1 VMQIDTMISPE
12 GISPEGMSPEG
23 MSPEGMSPEGVSP
36 EGVSPERD
44 NDDDQRAASAAPLL
58 FFHIGKTG
66 GTSLTSYFRS
76 LARDFHV
83 QSVPDDYSGLE
94 LAEHTRFPDFISG
107 HYKVATWLHR
117 LPPSWRTMVVIRD
130 PIQHLLS
137 SYWHIRTHPEVSDNP
152 GLRDLIRDARQVDF
166 STLLRE
172 RAGECFEEHFDNPQ
186 TRFILDKKFGPLDAQ
201 DQARAIALLGEVD
214 FVGVTECLGEFAA
227 QIAASMPWAVGW
239 EEQILPR
246 MVVNPFNSLRT
257 EEIPRA
263 LLRNILAATEIDAE
277 LYHRARRLQSA
288 RVGQTAKTSVAM
300 FVPPPNPEA
309 TERCIPVADLIRV
322 FPVTTRSVRFGF
334 ELSIDDDKIMLHP
347 PEPGEDPASVTI
359 ENIPLDRHRELAG
372 WLMVAHEGAAPVR
385 FDIEL
390 SQGAATLA
398 SASFK
403 ACYQRGLDIR
413 MRFSPAAGPA
423 TLTLRTAM
431 ADGDSNTFAWAHFV
445 GLTIN

>member
-1 VMQIDTMISPE
+1 VMQIETMTSTQGISPHGMSPE
-12 GISPEGMSPEG
+12 GISPEGDY
-23 MSPEGMSPEGVSP
+23 VI
-36 EGVSPERD
+36 
-44 NDDDQRAASAAPLL
+44 DQTAASASPLL

-76 LARDFHV
+76 LARDFYV
-83 QSVPDDYSGLE
+83 QTLPDDYSRLE
-94 LAEHTRFPDFISG
+94 ASDNTDFPDFISG

-117 LPPSWRTMVVIRD
+117 VPPSWRTMVVIRD

-137 SYWHIRTHPEVSDNP
+137 SYWHIRTHPDVSGNP

-166 STLLRE
+166 RTLLHE

-186 TRFILDKKFGPLDAQ
+186 TRFILDKKFGPLDEQ
-201 DQARAIALLGEVD
+201 DQARAIALLD
-214 FVGVTECLGEFAA
+214 SITFVGVTERLGEFAA
-227 QIAASMPWAVGW
+227 QIAASMPWAAGW

-246 MVVNPFNSLRT
+246 MVVNPFNALRT

-277 LYHRARRLQSA
+277 LYQRARRLQSA
-288 RVGQTAKTSVAM
+288 RVGARTPVAM
-300 FVPPPNPEA
+300 FAPARVAEA

-322 FPVTTRSVRFGF
+322 FPLTTRGVRFGF

-347 PEPGEDPASVTI
+347 PGPGEEPACVTI
-359 ENIPLDRHRELAG
+359 ENIPLERHHEIAG
-372 WLMVAHEGAAPVR
+372 HLMLAHEGAGPVK

-390 SQGAATLA
+390 SQGKAILA

-403 ACYQRGLDIR
+403 VGYQQALDIR
-413 MRFSPAAGPA
+413 MRFPPAFGPA
-423 TLTLRTAM
+423 RLTLRTAM
-431 ADGDSNTFAWAHFV
+431 AEGHSNAFAWAHFV